1 MIHTALPKQTFP
13 GIIITF
19 VRGSNGDPGNL
30 NYNPYAARLTVWN
43 PAQLSRG
50 LIRTER
56 QNASDRFCP
65 SPFETD
71 EIWASRTDS
80 AMFLS
85 PLLQMPLSPFC
96 PPPIWWAEP
105 IVLENS
111 LVVEL
116 HMQDSA
122 AKRNFLST
130 YVVMWYCGFINEKKI
145 GLRFLV
151 TSWIPFCGHPG
162 RHLGDNPK
170 NQQTRYDVGLFTS
183 HYQSNFGVWFWST
196 PNSTI
201 QKTLPP
207 SLWPASTWSVRSSTV
222 PVRRPAGD
230 PEVPLSRKIL
240 SVR

>member
-1 MIHTALPKQTFP
+1 MEPSAAQQGVNKNRASKCQWQILPFTF
-13 GIIITF
+13 
-19 VRGSNGDPGNL
+19 RNWWDL
-30 NYNPYAARLTVWN
+30 
-43 PAQLSRG
+43 G
-50 LIRTER
+50 L
-56 QNASDRFCP
+56 QNWFGHVLIPTASDATFTILP
-65 SPFETD
+65 ASNLMS
-71 EIWASRTDS
+71 WADCVGE
-80 AMFLS
+80 FLS
-85 PLLQMPLSPFC
+85 CGIAYAGFSCKKELPFN
-96 PPPIWWAEP
+96 IRSDVILWIHQW
-105 IVLENS
+105 
-111 LVVEL
+111 
-116 HMQDSA
+116 
-122 AKRNFLST
+122 
-130 YVVMWYCGFINEKKI
+130 KKI